1 MGWVGGLAWVN
12 YSKKHCRNLLWR
24 LKAEMKKAVKNGSK
38 QRVTFGYDACS
49 YALNFDDGRCGFRN
63 ETDVLRILHAP
74 DLTSN
79 QNSTWVLVLSVK
91 SL

>member
-38 QRVTFGYDACS
+38 QRATFGYDAWS
-49 YALNFDDGRCGFRN
+49 YALNFDDGHCGFRN
-63 ETDVLRILHAP
+63 ETDVLRTIQAP
-74 DLTSN
+74 DPTSN
-79 QNSTWVLVLSVK
+79 TWVLVLSVK

>member
-1 MGWVGGLAWVN
+1 
-12 YSKKHCRNLLWR
+12 
-24 LKAEMKKAVKNGSK
+24 MKKAVKNGSK
-38 QRVTFGYDACS
+38 QRVTFGYDAWS

-63 ETDVLRILHAP
+63 ETDVLCTLHAP